1 MFVCLFAHF
10 CILRAWSY
18 QLAALT
24 RDIGNPENL
33 KDAKCLCDLC
43 LSNLCRFPT
52 VLQKLVSKRFI
63 QQYKVLVTV
72 VDSLYLDS
80 KIQHVNPSLK

>member
-1 MFVCLFAHF
+1 M
-10 CILRAWSY
+10 
-18 QLAALT
+18 T

-63 QQYKVLVTV
+63 QQYQVLVTI